1 MKKAFYVVMACL
13 LLLLAGCGGEDKS
26 PSDAGQ
32 SSSIC
37 SDEQSK
43 GQESEEISDISEEA
57 QASSET
63 SSESSVQDVE
73 QSDFSDYESSESTE
87 SSIDADSSAEL
98 VEPEID
104 FSEFE

>member
-1 MKKAFYVVMACL
+1 MACL

-26 PSDAGQ
+26 SSDAWQ
-32 SSSIC
+32 SASLY

-73 QSDFSDYESSESTE
+73 QSDFSDYESIESAE
-87 SSIDADSSAEL
+87 SSIDSDLSAEL